1 MTMEGM
7 VDLLNHTN
15 VGIMIHNEILQRE
28 VLDRDKLLDQTRV
41 ELGMVHMDS
50 QWILHV
56 GVVQIMDKLIEKSDF
71 ANGVRRIKHIYFAIG
86 EKSNCDDLKA

>member
-1 MTMEGM
+1 M
-7 VDLLNHTN
+7 
-15 VGIMIHNEILQRE
+15 
-28 VLDRDKLLDQTRV
+28 
-41 ELGMVHMDS
+41 
-50 QWILHV
+50 